1 MSDINQ
7 EQAKG
12 KTKMKRLI
20 MSLVSIIV
28 LFSTVQAGL
37 FNSSFKI
44 GNPVSSYQVILGERS
59 LQDKIIIPVV
69 GMGYFGFLNKQ
80 DGSDNDYDF
89 SVKLLLPSVGVR
101 MLDNKVG
108 SLNSYYLGELF
119 LIIPFVSGSE
129 LSSSEEEDI
138 KDGLDLF
145 GLKVGYGVENYFS
158 ESFSIGG
165 EISLNWIY
173 LSIDAEAYD
182 YDYETGTETIDKYD
196 LITTLGATLVQITFS
211 YYFN

>member
-1 MSDINQ
+1 
-7 EQAKG
+7 
-12 KTKMKRLI
+12 MKRLI

>member
-89 SVKLLLPSVGVR
+89 SVKLLLPSA
-101 MLDNKVG
+101 L
-108 SLNSYYLGELF
+108 
-119 LIIPFVSGSE
+119 P
-129 LSSSEEEDI
+129 
-138 KDGLDLF
+138 
-145 GLKVGYGVENYFS
+145 
-158 ESFSIGG
+158 
-165 EISLNWIY
+165 
-173 LSIDAEAYD
+173 
-182 YDYETGTETIDKYD
+182 
-196 LITTLGATLVQITFS
+196 TF
-211 YYFN
+211 YRTP